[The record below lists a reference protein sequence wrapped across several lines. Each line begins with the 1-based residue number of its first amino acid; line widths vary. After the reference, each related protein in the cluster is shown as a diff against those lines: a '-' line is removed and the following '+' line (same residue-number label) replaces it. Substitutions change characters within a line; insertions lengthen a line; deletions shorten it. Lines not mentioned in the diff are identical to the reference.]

1 MTSHCV
7 CWWATPL
14 CRAPRA
20 PASPI
25 AAVSTTHCTM
35 SSPSYKERVVAIYQ
49 KYDPSKVGQAD
60 ATLEKYKGKE
70 EQVISALVK
79 KYGPEPNSA
88 ASPVASPRPAEPAS
102 GSGSPR
108 SYKDRVVAI
117 YQKYDPTKVGQADA
131 TLDKYKGKEE
141 QVISALVKKY
151 GPEPTEPS
159 TATAP
164 AAAAPPVPSTPRADE
179 TPRPANSG
187 GSSARGSYKERVVAI
202 YQKYDPSK
210 VGQADATLEKYKGKE
225 EQVISALVKKYGPEP
240 TEASAA
246 PATVEPT
253 AAAVA
258 AHKDPSVG
266 ATAATPRSYKDRV
279 VAIYQ
284 KYEPAKVGQA
294 DATLEKFKGKEEQ
307 VIAALV
313 KKYGPE
319 PPPPAAHESAS
330 SPAPAAPAPTAAAHA
345 ASPAAGTPA
354 PLSYKERVV
363 AIYQKY
369 DPTKVGQADATLDK
383 YKGKEEQVISAL
395 VKKYGPEPVAAVGTD
410 AGHPASPTTA
420 HAAPT
425 PPSTPRPSSGR
436 TYKERVVA
444 IYQKYDPSKVGQ
456 ADATLDKYKGKEEQ
470 VISALVKKYGPEPA
484 ASGPSTPRDESPAA
498 AQSPAP
504 PVNAA
509 RSYKERVVAIYQ
521 KYDPSKI
528 GQADATLDKYKG
540 KEEQVIS
547 ALVKKYGPEPT
558 FAASPAAAAVPEEA
572 TSSSPPRPNVPRV
585 RFEMLPDPP
594 HPAAAALT
602 GAADSSDPHDTT
614 TDEGDLTDRS
624 GGALSDRGS
633 AAPAKGVASID
644 GHDGAGHGE
653 AAAPGLHGLSDG
665 LTPPILSPRDAV
677 VDDEPA
683 AAPAASHLAPPVA
696 AAASAVDHH
705 AAAAPPM
712 ATTVAAPRSL
722 HYTDTPHCPPAQT
735 AADAAA
741 IAAIQRRLQ
750 VAVKR
755 LTATRQRIAEGV
767 VVSNRKK
774 MMAGSFDRW
783 QRFAEGSVC
792 GKEARRRCAE
802 GSDAAA
808 AATALSQRRALS
820 RMLGVDPSTV
830 ATISS
835 LASSATLSSD
845 PLGPC
850 FLTPQ
855 ALQDTPS
862 ATPGAVIATKRG
874 LQLLLDVA
882 LLAIRDK
889 LTTAE
894 RTHDKLTQEITSIK
908 VQRDKSQSDKEHAHA
923 RVLSLAAQLSQS
935 QRDVKGAE
943 ESLQRKTVEI
953 ADLKSKITSLTAIVE
968 GHAEKYTKLQHEL
981 SAERRGLPSRLEV
994 VLCERD
1000 DTIAKL
1006 TQQLSKLRTDAHGR
1020 KEVEDRLKQDV
1031 ATLTDL
1037 LQRYRR
1043 RALSPHQPAT
1053 APLLPASASSPLMVA
1068 GSPASSR
1075 QGGGFSAAR
1084 RVQSSTGGLGY
1095 DAVKFASL
1103 GSPSPA
1109 VAAVTAGHSV
1119 RVPSPAAHPSA
1130 SSSLSNK
1137 RTAAATSPLPL
1148 TDEEEVLLMDARD
1161 DAEQLRDEH
1170 VDPTDAYNDPD
1181 FNPEETLRQQSQTC
1195 GSCPNCDLPLTSMG
1209 DGPSSLLA
1217 SPGRGGS
1224 QGSSPKQTTTT
1235 AAASQVPV
1243 AFCFS
1248 CRKRF
1253 TNRDIRARDLQ
1264 LYNRRSV
1271 SGGQI
1276 FF

>member
-369 DPTKVGQADATLDK
+369 DPTKV
-383 YKGKEEQVISAL
+383 
-395 VKKYGPEPVAAVGTD
+395 
-410 AGHPASPTTA
+410 
-420 HAAPT
+420 
-425 PPSTPRPSSGR
+425 
-436 TYKERVVA
+436 
-444 IYQKYDPSKVGQ
+444 
-456 ADATLDKYKGKEEQ
+456 
-470 VISALVKKYGPEPA
+470 
-484 ASGPSTPRDESPAA
+484 
-498 AQSPAP
+498 
-504 PVNAA
+504 
-509 RSYKERVVAIYQ
+509 
-521 KYDPSKI
+521 